1 MGAVILICSCLL
13 LYGLRNVISFWLG
26 WMILL
31 VPLGIYSYLYD
42 NTRVGH
48 PDYKNS
54 SSYSSCLKIADIIY
68 RDYLGEALAD
78 PLVWQLGGYESA
90 IEYAETS
97 KRSVI
102 SRCNK

>member
-13 LYGLRNVISFWLG
+13 LYGLRNVIPFWLG
-26 WMILL
+26 CMILL
-31 VPLGIYSYLYD
+31 VPWGIYNYLYD
-42 NTRVGH
+42 NTRAGH

-54 SSYSSCLKIADIIY
+54 SSYSSCIKAADIIY
-68 RDYLGEALAD
+68 RDFLEEALAD
-78 PLVWQLGGYESA
+78 PSVWQLGGYESA
-90 IEYAETS
+90 IDYAATS